1 MRVPAQDQFFLFY
14 FLVIAYFWIIKNSS
28 KKIEKYFFPVG
39 KIQEIEYT
47 FSVAKEIVYSLVILN
62 QRDI

>member
-1 MRVPAQDQFFLFY
+1 M
-14 FLVIAYFWIIKNSS
+14 
-28 KKIEKYFFPVG
+28 G

-47 FSVAKEIVYSLVILN
+47 FSAAKEIVYSPVILN